1 MYTNDVAKVREA
13 AIKSMKRVL
22 RLYFENKNV
31 EIDEQTLRVFSE
43 LLVDLLANLLSNF
56 IDQHRKGI
64 LEALEYARIR
74 LAQEITR
81 DN

>member
-1 MYTNDVAKVREA
+1 
-13 AIKSMKRVL
+13 VL

-31 EIDEQTLRVFSE
+31 EVDEQTLRTFSE
-43 LLVDLLANLLSNF
+43 LLVDLLTNLLSNF

>member
-31 EIDEQTLRVFSE
+31 EVDEQTLRTFSE
-43 LLVDLLANLLSNF
+43 LLVDLLTNLLSNF